1 MRLQLYAVSGYKS
14 CAVQPLSHRGE
25 RNRLGSNVGLPNLQG
40 KPGMNEYVLTEFDSR
55 VCKLTLNRPEVLNAL
70 NHDVFTQL
78 LSAIESIAEKGDEI
92 GCVILCGSGKA
103 FSAGHDLN
111 DIGSGEEAQHADFE
125 ASVLEALASLPQPV
139 IAQVHGYCFTGALEL
154 ALAADLIF
162 IDSET
167 RLADT
172 HSKWGLSP
180 VWGMTQRLPRR
191 IGAARAKD
199 MMFSSRLIAADEA
212 LRIGLVDRVVPAG
225 SLADEVR
232 GYACAVVENSAH
244 SHEVCKKIIEATDGL
259 RIHEG
264 LDYEYTNSPGA
275 CKDMAERLASFQ
287 EKAAAKGFKG

>member
-1 MRLQLYAVSGYKS
+1 
-14 CAVQPLSHRGE
+14 
-25 RNRLGSNVGLPNLQG
+25 
-40 KPGMNEYVLTEFDSR
+40 MNETILMEFDGR
-55 VCKLTLNRPEVLNAL
+55 VCKLTLNRPKVLNAL

-78 LSAIESIAEKGDEI
+78 MAAIETIAEKGEEV
-92 GCVILCGSGKA
+92 GVVILCGSGKA

-111 DIGSGEEAQHADFE
+111 DISSGDEAQHADFE

-180 VWGMTQRLPRR
+180 IWGMTQRLPRR

-199 MMFSSRLIAADEA
+199 MMFSSRLVAADEA
-212 LRIGLVDRVVPAG
+212 LQIGLVDRVVAAD
-225 SLADEVR
+225 SLTSEVME
-232 GYACAVVENSAH
+232 YAHAVAANSSH
-244 SHEVCKKIIEATDGL
+244 SHRVCKEIIEATDGL

-264 LDYEYTNSPGA
+264 LDYEYTNSPGS

-287 EKAAAKGFKG
+287 KKSEAKKAAD

>member
-1 MRLQLYAVSGYKS
+1 MSETILMEIDG
-14 CAVQPLSHRGE
+14 
-25 RNRLGSNVGLPNLQG
+25 
-40 KPGMNEYVLTEFDSR
+40 R
-55 VCKLTLNRPEVLNAL
+55 VCKLTLNRPKVLNAL
-70 NHDVFTQL
+70 NHEVFSQL
-78 LSAIESIAEKGDEI
+78 MAAIESIVEKGEDV
-92 GCVILCGSGKA
+92 GCVILSGSGKA

-162 IDSET
+162 VDSET
-167 RLADT
+167 KLADT

-180 VWGMTQRLPRR
+180 IWGMTQRLPRR

-199 MMFSSRLIAADEA
+199 MMFSSRLVPADEA
-212 LRIGLVDRVVPAG
+212 LQIGLVDRVFPAG
-225 SLADEVR
+225 RLEDATED
-232 GYACAVVENSAH
+232 YARDLSGNSSH
-244 SHEVCKKIIEATDGL
+244 SHQVCKSIIEATDGL

-275 CKDMAERLASFQ
+275 CDDMAERLASFQ
-287 EKAAAKGFKG
+287 QKAAAKKATH

>member
-1 MRLQLYAVSGYKS
+1 
-14 CAVQPLSHRGE
+14 
-25 RNRLGSNVGLPNLQG
+25 
-40 KPGMNEYVLTEFDSR
+40 MNDYILMECDGR
-55 VCKLTLNRPEVLNAL
+55 VCKLTINRPEVLNAL

-78 LSAIESIAEKGDEI
+78 MSAIESIAGKAGEI
-92 GCVILCGSGKA
+92 GCVILCGGGKA

-111 DIGSGEEAQHADFE
+111 DINSGEEARHADFE
-125 ASVLEALASLPQPV
+125 ASVLEALASLPHPV

-162 IDSET
+162 IDSDT

-180 VWGMTQRLPRR
+180 IWGMTQRLPRR

-199 MMFSSRLIAADEA
+199 MMFSSRLVAADEA
-212 LRIGLVDRVVPAG
+212 LRIGLVDRVVPADK
-225 SLADEVR
+225 LASEVLE
-232 GYACAVVENSAH
+232 YAHVVATNSSH
-244 SHEVCKKIIEATDGL
+244 SHQVCKEIIEATDGL

-275 CKDMAERLASFQ
+275 CKDMAERLASFKS
-287 EKAAAKGFKG
+287 KATAKISAD